1 MSLVVFVFSVEVLS
15 RLYSFF
21 LKVCLLYL
29 EVSKCLTLCRV
40 RAILLISSQKS
51 VEGTATKRDLQLVI
65 YNYKASVIFVIFVRV
80 G

>member
-29 EVSKCLTLCRV
+29 EVSKCLTLSEG
-40 RAILLISSQKS
+40 RAILLISSQKF
-51 VEGTATKRDLQLVI
+51 VEGTATKRDLQLVV